1 MFGGG
6 DGEPICP
13 TLPVLMGRKKP
24 TALTL
29 RANFGKRLRELRRSQ
44 GLSLETLGERSG
56 VDAKYIQSV
65 ETAKQAA
72 TVDTVERLAAGLGV
86 LPRELFDFSDELPAD
101 TKARIER
108 LLGVASDGALKRI
121 ARVIEALV
129 GG

>member
-1 MFGGG
+1 
-6 DGEPICP
+6 
-13 TLPVLMGRKKP
+13 MGRKKP

-29 RANFGKRLRELRRSQ
+29 RAQFWKRLRVLRRSQ

-101 TKARIER
+101 TKARIDR